1 MPIRPTVLPAFAV
14 FAAAARHQNFAH
26 AAEELHLTASA
37 VSHHVRRLETTLG
50 VTLFQRHARGVVLT
64 TQGRAL
70 ADATNAAL
78 ADLDAVSGSLLSRDQ
93 EIARVRVTTLH
104 SLAYCWLIPRLPGF
118 TAAHPDVLLDLET
131 SIALTRFD
139 DAGPDLGI
147 RHGPGPWPGLTAH
160 FLMDDALFPVAAP
173 KLPGIRQVTKPAHIA
188 CLPLISDV
196 GLQGWPDWFRAAE
209 VRRANVP
216 ASHSFTDSTDAMLAA
231 VCGLG
236 VALARRHIA
245 APYLERGELIQLPGP
260 TLKARFSFVVVHPAH
275 RRPTPAAATFIDW
288 LRREAAKEES
298 ATSSDRGTSRN
309 AVPPSR
315 APAAAGDRAA
325 RRAGK

>member
-64 TQGRAL
+64 AQGRAL
-70 ADATNAAL
+70 ADATNIAL
-78 ADLDAVSGSLLSRDQ
+78 ADLDAVSGSLLTHN
-93 EIARVRVTTLH
+93 EELARVRITTLH

-118 TAAHPDVLLDLET
+118 TAAHPDVHLDFEM
-131 SIALTRFD
+131 SIALARFD

-173 KLPGIRQVTKPAHIA
+173 TMPGIRQVTKAEHIPR
-188 CLPLISDV
+188 LPLISDL
-196 GLQGWPDWFRAAE
+196 GLQGWPDWFRAAD
-209 VRRANVP
+209 VRHATVP
-216 ASHSFTDSTDAMLAA
+216 AAHSFTDSTDALLAA

-236 VALARRHIA
+236 VALARKHIVM
-245 APYLERGELIQLPGP
+245 PYLERGELIQLPGP
-260 TLKARFSFVVVHPAH
+260 VLKARFAYYVVHPAH
-275 RRPTPAAATFIDW
+275 RRPTPAAAAFIEW
-288 LRREAAKEES
+288 LRREAAKDDL
-298 ATSSDRGTSRN
+298 APVPGRGTAHSV
-309 AVPPSR
+309 APPPR
-315 APAAAGDRAA
+315 ASGTAGDRSA
-325 RRAGK
+325 RKAGK